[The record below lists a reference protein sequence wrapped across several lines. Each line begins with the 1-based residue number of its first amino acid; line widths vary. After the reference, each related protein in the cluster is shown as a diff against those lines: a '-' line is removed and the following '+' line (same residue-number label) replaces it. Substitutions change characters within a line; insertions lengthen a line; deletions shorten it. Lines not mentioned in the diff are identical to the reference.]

1 MSTKLGFAMIIRE
14 DDGTT
19 TYDKHSLRSPF
30 EGDVAGG
37 DFGSDDD
44 DDELDGDDFGDE
56 LGDELADDVGDETG
70 DDVGDEVGGRRRRH
84 AAHAGHR
91 VKKALAKR
99 KWQRTAVAGTA
110 TITAANGSG
119 TILITPATYIKLKDI
134 TFTGSGAA
142 NGAVKSITVGDRL
155 VWSSSTPVPTAI
167 FASTGFLRNML
178 EGSLARPGVP
188 IIVEVVGAAANDVIA
203 ATLLGSKPVSRC

>member
-1 MSTKLGFAMIIRE
+1 MAARTAQRNSTVCEQL
-14 DDGTT
+14 
-19 TYDKHSLRSPF
+19 
-30 EGDVAGG
+30 
-37 DFGSDDD
+37 
-44 DDELDGDDFGDE
+44 
-56 LGDELADDVGDETG
+56 
-70 DDVGDEVGGRRRRH
+70 
-84 AAHAGHR
+84 
-91 VKKALAKR
+91 R
-99 KWQRTAVAGTA
+99 KWQRTAVAGTV

-119 TILITPATYIKLKDI
+119 TILITPATFIKLRDI
-134 TFTGSGAA
+134 TFTGTGAA

-188 IIVEVVGAAANDVIA
+188 IVVEVVGAAANDVIA